1 MADQQKQ
8 AMQINTPLW
17 RAFMAQYQKRQQQKR
32 GGDDPVAVLPHLDY
46 LMIVGSSTMVET
58 FSDNPDLGR
67 QEQSTRSYFAAA
79 GIDIP
84 IINRAV
90 SGQTIGG
97 LDSVINGYLTDMG
110 SPTKTV
116 GVLISIG
123 SNNIGQTAYNEMLP
137 ATRATMLT
145 NLNTIADKVV
155 AAGFLPIITTIQSRP
170 TFEDMYEEW
179 ADLMYRPLC
188 EARSPDWYAAPL
200 AVMDF
205 CRLYR
210 DNKDVPNWWQAD
222 NVHPLAATPVTQ
234 EYVADQLAT
243 YADIPAMSTADR
255 FLFSWSTATRY
266 YIGGMNTLPGAAT
279 GTFSEVYNARGQLV
293 GGASL
298 SWSGA
303 TGSSGG
309 ATGNPGV
316 WDVGLENHRVQL
328 ASLYRQSAPMS
339 FTAAFGAAYANRTGT
354 LRATGNSSTANR
366 FTLVTAG
373 ASSAIISASVRASI
387 VELPF
392 TLDASGTMTF
402 TAAPSAPSSFANLS
416 GVEFLFS

>member
-1 MADQQKQ
+1 MMRPIAEPIFSPI
-8 AMQINTPLW
+8 ATTLTAA
-17 RAFMAQYQKRQQQKR
+17 RRS
-32 GGDDPVAVLPHLDY
+32 GGVARPVIDY
-46 LMIVGSSTMVET
+46 LLIVGSSTMVET
-58 FSDNPDLGR
+58 FSDNDILGR
-67 QEQSTRSYFAAA
+67 QEQSARSYLAAA

-90 SGQTIGG
+90 GGQTIGG
-97 LDSVINGYLTDMG
+97 LDSVINGYLSDMG
-110 SPTKTV
+110 SPSKTV

-123 SNNIGQTAYNEMLP
+123 SNNIEQTAYGDM
-137 ATRATMLT
+137 ATVTRDAMLT
-145 NLNTIADKVV
+145 NLNTIIDKVV
-155 AAGFLPIITTIQSRP
+155 AAGFVPIITTIQSRP

-188 EARSPDWYAAPL
+188 AARSPDWYASPL

-210 DNKDVPNWWQAD
+210 DNKDVPDWWQPAPD
-222 NVHPLAATPVTQ
+222 LVHPLVAAAGTQ
-234 EYVADQLAT
+234 EYVANQLAA
-243 YADIPAMSTADR
+243 YANIPAMSTADR
-255 FLFSWSTATRY
+255 FLFSWSTASRY

-293 GGASL
+293 SGASL

-328 ASLYRQSAPMS
+328 ASLYQQSAPMS
-339 FTAAFGAAYANRTGT
+339 FTASFGAAYANRTGT
-354 LRATGNSSTANR
+354 LRATGNSSTAGR
-366 FTLVTAG
+366 FTLVTVGAG
-373 ASSAIISASVRASI
+373 SAIISASVPASI

-392 TLDASGTMTF
+392 TLDASGAMTF

-416 GVEFLFS
+416 GVEFLFD